1 MKRRYGFVIVF
12 LLIGMLVTTGCTSM
26 EQTSAYV
33 DELEYQYGPSVVWAS
48 ESTAPSWW
56 NQPPY
61 ETSDGAIYSVGVS
74 RGYGEMKDAIE
85 DARMDAAAQIA
96 QHYGMNISMDYADV
110 RTIDISGNQID
121 DSSDGY
127 EAIKKSFQMMLDAVV
142 TGIEYVDQVE
152 ILKREMGE
160 NKQYVRV
167 RAKVARDKKDSM
179 VEALKGIAA
188 ENQDTI
194 KALLVKESD
203 PIVKRQLNGLL
214 DTYRM
219 FLNL

>member
-1 MKRRYGFVIVF
+1 
-12 LLIGMLVTTGCTSM
+12 
-26 EQTSAYV
+26 
-33 DELEYQYGPSVVWAS
+33 
-48 ESTAPSWW
+48 
-56 NQPPY
+56 
-61 ETSDGAIYSVGVS
+61 
-74 RGYGEMKDAIE
+74 
-85 DARMDAAAQIA
+85 
-96 QHYGMNISMDYADV
+96 
-110 RTIDISGNQID
+110 
-121 DSSDGY
+121 
-127 EAIKKSFQMMLDAVV
+127 MMLDAVV